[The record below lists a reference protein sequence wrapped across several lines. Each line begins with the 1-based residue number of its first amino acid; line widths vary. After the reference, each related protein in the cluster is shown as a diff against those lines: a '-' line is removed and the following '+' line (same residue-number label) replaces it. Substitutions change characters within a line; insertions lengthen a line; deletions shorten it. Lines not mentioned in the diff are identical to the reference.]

1 MPFINEVLEHN
12 QRVAG
17 SPASLRQSRFQFDP
31 DQIMGVLRSRIT
43 GQDAALDAMGACLAL
58 TKAELG
64 DPRKPLAVMLLM
76 GPTGVG
82 KTETVR
88 LLAEAIHGRADAL
101 CRIDMNTLA
110 QEHYAASLTGA
121 PPGYVGSK
129 EGNTLFDQEAI
140 EGSYGKP
147 GIVLFD
153 ELEKA
158 SEPVVRALMNIFD
171 NGQLR
176 LSSGTRTLDFR
187 NSLIF
192 MTSNVGA
199 QSRWAWQQ
207 RQQGSWRRW
216 LPQGWRDRQEHK
228 QQQLALEQTFAPE
241 FLNRI
246 DQQLVY
252 QRLNDDQILVL
263 VELALERL
271 NHRLARHQVQ
281 LLLSP
286 ALKQWLGERGFDR
299 RYGARAMAR
308 CFRQALEPEVANAL
322 LNSPQRPAGCL
333 LAADLDPRLRTILVT
348 LQQPGCD

>member
-1 MPFINEVLEHN
+1 MPFINDLVEHN
-12 QRVAG
+12 QRVSTG
-17 SPASLRQSRFQFDP
+17 TPTMRQSRFQFDQ
-31 DQIMGVLRSRIT
+31 DKVMQLLRSRIT
-43 GQDAALDAMGACLAL
+43 GQPAALNAVAASLAM

-88 LLAEAIHGRADAL
+88 LLAEAIHGRSDAL

-129 EGNTLFDQEAI
+129 EGNTLFDREAV
-140 EGSYGKP
+140 EGTFGKP

-158 SEPVVRALMNIFD
+158 SEPVIRALMNIFD

-176 LSSGTRTLDFR
+176 LSSGTSTLDFR

-199 QSRWAWQQ
+199 QSIWAWQQ
-207 RQQGSWRRW
+207 RQQNSWRRL
-216 LPQGWRDRQEHK
+216 LPKTWRIRQEQKH
-228 QQQLALEQTFAPE
+228 QQHALEKVFAPE

-246 DQQLVY
+246 DQQLIY
-252 QRLNDDQILVL
+252 QHLGDDQVIVL

-271 NHRLARHQVQ
+271 NSRLARHQVQ
-281 LLLSP
+281 LIAEP
-286 ALKQWLGERGFDR
+286 ALKIWLGNQGYDR
-299 RYGARAMAR
+299 RYGARAMSR
-308 CFRQALEPEVANAL
+308 CFRQHLEPEVARAL
-322 LNSPQRPAGCL
+322 LETQSRPSGCL
-333 LAADLDPRLRTILVT
+333 LLADLDAQQKVKLT
-348 LQQPGCD
+348 LTSPDD

>member
-12 QRVAG
+12 QRMVG
-17 SPASLRQSRFQFDP
+17 TTPPMRQSRFQFDL
-31 DQIMGVLRSRIT
+31 DKVMQLLRSRIT
-43 GQDAALDAMGACLAL
+43 GQGAALDAIAASLAL

-88 LLAEAIHGRADAL
+88 LLAEAIHGRADAM

-129 EGNTLFDQEAI
+129 EGNTLFDREAI
-140 EGSYGKP
+140 EGSFGKP

-158 SEPVVRALMNIFD
+158 SEPVIRALMNIFD

-176 LSSGTRTLDFR
+176 LSSGNSTLDFR

-199 QSRWAWQQ
+199 QALWAWQQ
-207 RQQGSWRRW
+207 RQQQGWRRW
-216 LPQGWRDRQEHK
+216 LPESWRAHQEQK
-228 QQQLALEQTFAPE
+228 QQQQALEKAFAPE

-246 DQQLVY
+246 DQQLSY
-252 QRLNDDQILVL
+252 QRLGDEQVILL
-263 VELALERL
+263 VELGLERL
-271 NHRLARHQVQ
+271 NHRLARHQIQ
-281 LLLSP
+281 LVAEP
-286 ALKQWLGERGFDR
+286 ALKAWLGQQGFDR

-308 CFRQALEPEVANAL
+308 SFRQHLEPEVARVL
-322 LNSPQRPAGCL
+322 LETPDRPAGCL
-333 LAADLDPRLRTILVT
+333 LLADLDAQQTIQLT
-348 LQQPGCD
+348 LKGPND

>member
-1 MPFINEVLEHN
+1 MPFINEVLEYN
-12 QRVAG
+12 LRLGGTSA
-17 SPASLRQSRFQFDP
+17 PKRQSRFQFDP
-31 DQIMGVLRSRIT
+31 DKVMQLLRSRIT
-43 GQDAALDAMGACLAL
+43 GQDDALDALAASLAL

-129 EGNTLFDQEAI
+129 EGTTLFDREAV
-140 EGSYGKP
+140 EGSFGKP

-158 SEPVVRALMNIFD
+158 SEPVIRALMNIFD

-176 LSSGTRTLDFR
+176 LSSGTSTLDFR

-199 QSRWAWQQ
+199 QELWNWQQ
-207 RQQGSWRRW
+207 RQLQSWRRW
-216 LPQGWRDRQEHK
+216 LPESWRARQEQR
-228 QQQLALEQTFAPE
+228 QQQQALEKAFAPE

-246 DQQLVY
+246 DQQLSY
-252 QRLNDDQILVL
+252 QRLASEQIMVL
-263 VELALERL
+263 VELGLERL
-271 NHRLARHQVQ
+271 NNRLARHQIQ
-281 LLLSP
+281 LVAEP
-286 ALKQWLGERGFDR
+286 ALKNWLGAQGFDR

-308 CFRQALEPEVANAL
+308 SFRQHLEPEVAKAL
-322 LNSPQRPAGCL
+322 LATPERPSGCML
-333 LAADLDPRLRTILVT
+333 IATLDARESIRLT
-348 LQQPGCD
+348 LKGPDG

>member
-12 QRVAG
+12 QRIGG
-17 SPASLRQSRFQFDP
+17 STPPMRQSRFQFDL
-31 DQIMGVLRSRIT
+31 DKVMHLLRSRIT
-43 GQDAALDAMGACLAL
+43 GQSAALNAIAASLAM

-64 DPRKPLAVMLLM
+64 DPRKPLAVTLLM

-88 LLAEAIHGRADAL
+88 LLAEAIHGHADAL

-129 EGNTLFDQEAI
+129 EGNTLFDREAI
-140 EGSYGKP
+140 EGSFGKP

-158 SEPVVRALMNIFD
+158 SEPVIRALMNILD

-176 LSSGTRTLDFR
+176 LSSGTTTLNFR

-199 QSRWAWQQ
+199 HSFWAWQQ
-207 RQQGSWRRW
+207 RGWRRFLPESW
-216 LPQGWRDRQEHK
+216 LALQEHK
-228 QQQLALEQTFAPE
+228 HQQQTLEKVFAPE

-246 DQQLVY
+246 DQQLIY
-252 QRLNDDQILVL
+252 QRLGYDQVVLL
-263 VELALERL
+263 VEMALERL
-271 NHRLARHQVQ
+271 NNRLARHQLQ
-281 LLLSP
+281 LVAEP
-286 ALKQWLGERGFDR
+286 ALKSWLGKQGFDQ

-308 CFRQALEPEVANAL
+308 SFRRYLEPEVARAL
-322 LNSPQRPAGCL
+322 LATPDRPPGCL
-333 LAADLDPRLRTILVT
+333 LVADLDAQRKVRLT
-348 LQQPGCD
+348 LKGPDD